1 LPQGFSEEDEMA
13 TTRKKSTRRGA
24 SPRRRKPGGALTL
37 LRADHREVQEMFDKF
52 ESRHK
57 RMDAGQKQALAEKI
71 CTALTVHAQIEE
83 EIFYPAVREAFPKLS
98 ALLEE
103 ANVEHG
109 SAKDL
114 IAQIEEGDAEDEH
127 FDAMVT
133 VLGEYIK
140 HHVREEQN
148 ELFPQIS
155 DTKVDLQELGE
166 RLEARKHELMSSAPR
181 RMPADR
187 HAHL

>member
-1 LPQGFSEEDEMA
+1 MA
-13 TTRKKSTRRGA
+13 ATRKKSTRRA
-24 SPRRRKPGGALTL
+24 STARRRKPGGALTL

-57 RMDAGQKQALAEKI
+57 RMNASQKQALAEEI

-83 EIFYPAVREAFPKLS
+83 EIFYPAVREAFPKL
-98 ALLEE
+98 ADLLEE
-103 ANVEHG
+103 AAVEHG

-114 IAQIEEGDAEDEH
+114 IAQIEEGDAEDDH
-127 FDAMVT
+127 FDAMIT

-140 HHVREEQN
+140 HHVREEQS
-148 ELFPQIS
+148 ELFPQLSESKI
-155 DTKVDLQELGE
+155 DLKELGE
-166 RLEARKHELMSSAPR
+166 RLEARKEELMSSGRPR
-181 RMPADR
+181 TPTDR

>member
-1 LPQGFSEEDEMA
+1 MPLGQGQS
-13 TTRKKSTRRGA
+13 KQNKSKSTRSTKSQDA
-24 SPRRRKPGGALTL
+24 TKQDAIKLLKSDHDEVEELFAQYEKQKNKNGGTKGDLI
-37 LRADHREVQEMFDKF
+37 D
-52 ESRHK
+52 
-57 RMDAGQKQALAEKI
+57 KI

-166 RLEARKHELMSSAPR
+166 RLEARKH
-181 RMPADR
+181 
-187 HAHL
+187 